1 MRADVHHVCA
11 LMHVFHIMMVHAGT
25 CSAKDSL
32 VGKGK
37 EVAGGLMGKP
47 GMKEEEGGACARP
60 AGSAAV
66 AARSPTGVLA
76 GRKAGTSQAAPQP
89 WHRQVLQVSAGQ
101 TVRALA

>member
-1 MRADVHHVCA
+1 VRADVHHVCA

-47 GMKEEEGGACARP
+47 GMKEEGESLQTFGNVLLRMCPNRLRWRCVHEVRDHWRQSLLLQFASGALLP
-60 AGSAAV
+60 IGQIQN
-66 AARSPTGVLA
+66 LA
-76 GRKAGTSQAAPQP
+76 C
-89 WHRQVLQVSAGQ
+89 
-101 TVRALA
+101 